1 MVMVAIGLERFG
13 ENLAFA
19 TGRTFRDERAR
30 HVLSRLLNQSSIE
43 QSTTQ

>member
-30 HVLSRLLNQSSIE
+30 HVLSRLLNQSIE